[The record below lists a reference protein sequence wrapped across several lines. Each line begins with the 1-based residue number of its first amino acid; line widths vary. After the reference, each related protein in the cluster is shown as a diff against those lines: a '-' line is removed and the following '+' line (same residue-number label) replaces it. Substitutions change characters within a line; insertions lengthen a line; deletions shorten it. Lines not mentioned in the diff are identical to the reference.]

1 MMPFLESTEGAYG
14 EDVIYLS
21 GIHTTIIPNICI
33 MWINHNNALQQIIL
47 ACQESEREVGDV
59 GLHCTSC
66 GGPEGTGVV
75 NKQMIVLFFYSFMY
89 LLVLYH

>member
-1 MMPFLESTEGAYG
+1 
-14 EDVIYLS
+14 
-21 GIHTTIIPNICI
+21 

-89 LLVLYH
+89 FAHLSLPWSNG